1 MFSFR
6 WVDADQATTLSRQG
20 LDQLEPILARDELDV
35 IAAGNRGRDTVRVA
49 LSTPSGT
56 ESLYIKR
63 ERRIAFKD
71 LVRHLFFF
79 GGWWTKARSEFRVL
93 QRLQEFGM
101 VDSPRPVACLQQ
113 GLIRPRGC
121 LVLED
126 LGDVQPLPQ
135 FLASGMCQTDG
146 AERARFF
153 RLLGR
158 QIAMLHDSGV
168 TQPDLYA
175 NHILV
180 APSGDEWRYAFI
192 DFQRSRITR
201 ALSMKQRTRD
211 LAALMATLS
220 ERLVDQHERSVL
232 LDRYLEISGLV
243 DEGLQLRSGIQKR
256 VASLL
261 HRRKVW
267 EIREADAI
275 EQRDI
280 AHVQT
285 ENGERLWVDREYLPA
300 LEKANLT
307 TFRQVMETTQ
317 GTCLRT
323 LKDRENWK
331 LELHGPHQQPRAA
344 YLKKHH
350 VRDAGSWLR
359 AKFGAQSITT
369 AGAVEARNVERL
381 RRAGIP
387 AMQVIA
393 YGEKLHPTG
402 LSESFVL
409 TDDLAGYSQ
418 LDDFLQERF
427 SVRHTGRRNQESVDL
442 RTLLYDVAVV
452 ARRFHTLGYNHRDFY
467 CCHFFIRELQPSNF
481 EVNLIDLQ
489 RVEHRRRFRH
499 RWVVKDLAQLSYSA
513 PAEYISWTDQ
523 MAFIKR
529 YLGVTR
535 LRPADKRLIRAV
547 LSKRRRMQRN
557 LGPHPN
563 TVPQEPV
570 TTTINS

>member
-6 WVDADQATTLSRQG
+6 WVDADQATALSRQG
-20 LDQLEPILARDELDV
+20 LDRIESIFARDDVDV
-35 IAAGNRGRDTVRVA
+35 IATGNRGRDTVRA
-49 LSTPSGT
+49 ATSTPDET
-56 ESLYIKR
+56 QTIYIKR
-63 ERRIAFKD
+63 ERRIALKD
-71 LVRHLFFF
+71 LVRHLFSF
-79 GGWWTKARSEFRVL
+79 GGWWTKARAEFRIL
-93 QRLQEFGM
+93 QRLQEFG
-101 VDSPRPVACLQQ
+101 VDCPRPIACLQQ
-113 GLIRPRGC
+113 GVIRPRGC
-121 LVLED
+121 LLLAD
-126 LGDVQPLPQ
+126 LGDFQQLPQ
-135 FLASGMCQTDG
+135 FLSSGMPHADG
-146 AERARFF
+146 VERARFF
-153 RLLGR
+153 RLLGG
-158 QIAMLHDSGV
+158 QIAMLHAAGV

-180 APSGDEWRYAFI
+180 AINGDEWRYAFI
-192 DFQRSRITR
+192 DFQRSRICR
-201 ALSMKQRTRD
+201 VVSLRQRVRD

-220 ERLVDQHERSVL
+220 ERLVDQHERQVL
-232 LDRYLEISGLV
+232 LDHYIELSALV
-243 DEGLQLRSGIQKR
+243 DEGPQLISGIKER
-256 VASLL
+256 VQRLL
-261 HRRKVW
+261 RRRKIW
-267 EIREADAI
+267 EIRETDTV
-275 EQRDI
+275 EQRDMTHI
-280 AHVQT
+280 QT
-285 ENGERLWVDREYLPA
+285 ESGESLWVDREYLSA
-300 LEKANLT
+300 LEKASLT

-331 LELHGPHQQPRAA
+331 LELHGPHEKPRAA

-359 AKFGAQSITT
+359 AKLGARSITN

-393 YGEKLHPTG
+393 YGEKLHATG

-409 TDDLAGYSQ
+409 TEDLAGYSQ

-427 SVRHTGRRNQESVDL
+427 SVRKAGCRNQESVDL
-442 RTLLYDVAVV
+442 RTLLYNVAVV

-489 RVEHRRRFRH
+489 RVEHRRRFRR
-499 RWVVKDLAQLSYSA
+499 RWVVKDLAQLTYSA
-513 PAEYISWTDQ
+513 PADHVSWTDQ

-529 YLGVTR
+529 YLGITK

-547 LSKRRRMQRN
+547 LSKRRRMLRN

-563 TVPQEPV
+563 TAPRQAL
-570 TTTINS
+570 TTISS